1 MELLKKNS
9 IPYIVFDKA
18 NDTESSYVTNDDFS
32 AMLEGTEF
40 LLSKGIKRID
50 LLLGNKSPTN
60 DERESGAKKAY
71 IKNKIAIEN
80 LCINYGISQIKEAY
94 NYVKEKINIK
104 DLPEAFFVS
113 GDEKVLGVYKAL
125 QENNIRI
132 PEDISVMGFDN
143 IPSSE
148 FYHPS
153 LTTVEQDY
161 YKLSQAIFNFFI
173 NKHNNNQKI
182 EIEIKTRMII
192 RKSTK

>member
-71 IKNKIAIEN
+71 IKNKSKSYEHTV
-80 LCINYGISQIKEAY
+80 ISKC
-94 NYVKEKINIK
+94 
-104 DLPEAFFVS
+104 DHSF
-113 GDEKVLGVYKAL
+113 
-125 QENNIRI
+125 
-132 PEDISVMGFDN
+132 
-143 IPSSE
+143 
-148 FYHPS
+148 
-153 LTTVEQDY
+153 
-161 YKLSQAIFNFFI
+161 IFNYI
-173 NKHNNNQKI
+173 DLL
-182 EIEIKTRMII
+182 
-192 RKSTK
+192 